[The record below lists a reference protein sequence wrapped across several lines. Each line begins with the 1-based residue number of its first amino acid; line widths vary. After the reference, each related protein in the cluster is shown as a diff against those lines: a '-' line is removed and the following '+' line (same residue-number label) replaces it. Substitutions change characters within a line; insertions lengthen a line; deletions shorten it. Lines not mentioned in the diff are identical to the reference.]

1 MPATQVIPS
10 QPLHDTDGRVFAYFV
25 PADKLDQLRTD
36 LDTARRQVE
45 SLTRQRDHY
54 AEQLKRH
61 LLAFVP
67 EPPSAEEYVRVEANP
82 TDLSGLIAGLE
93 RE

>member
-1 MPATQVIPS
+1 MPTTAPIPP

-25 PADKLDQLRTD
+25 PADRFDQL
-36 LDTARRQVE
+36 LAQVE

-54 AEQLKRH
+54 AERLKQQ

-67 EPPSAEEYVRVEANP
+67 DPPTEEEFARVEANP
-82 TDLSGLIAGLE
+82 TDLSGLIADLE
-93 RE
+93 RK

>member
-1 MPATQVIPS
+1 MTATAAIPS

-25 PADKLDQLRTD
+25 PADRLHQL
-36 LDTARRQVE
+36 LAQVE

-54 AEQLKRH
+54 AAQLKDH

-67 EPPSAEEYVRVEANP
+67 DPPTEEEFARVEANP
-82 TDLSGLIAGLE
+82 TDLSGLIADLE
-93 RE
+93 RK